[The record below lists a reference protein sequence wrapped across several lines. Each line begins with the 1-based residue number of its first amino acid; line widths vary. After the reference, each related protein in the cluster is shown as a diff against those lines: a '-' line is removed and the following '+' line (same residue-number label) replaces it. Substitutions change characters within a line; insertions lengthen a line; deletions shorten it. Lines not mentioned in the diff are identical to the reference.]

1 MASGFG
7 ILCFIILAH
16 TGWQLASTFSFTLT
30 EFCMIPRL
38 LLAGIFVDFLE
49 RGLITFRCSAQKQ
62 DDCIYDLVLFVLWL
76 AMFVWFHGRM
86 S

>member
-1 MASGFG
+1 
-7 ILCFIILAH
+7 
-16 TGWQLASTFSFTLT
+16 
-30 EFCMIPRL
+30 MIPRL